1 MLRTSHPLLL
11 GISLLSLLCRASEG
25 EPHELLRRGGT
36 GRTLRDI
43 TGRAHDMALVEE
55 SSGKTA
61 GGTRAN
67 QPGFDDGMQLAY
79 DSGLEVVQNDNQN
92 IEGGLEVVVIHD
104 HGGDC
109 IGSKPHWA
117 VAEVESQPFITENVS
132 NEPRPDVD
140 GIGEKPPFDPFALW
154 ALHDRTSKTRD
165 FLPPPSPSLSQPFL
179 RPQYDFAPVPE
190 ASTPSRN
197 SLSGRRDSVAHLA
210 PEACYPGL
218 LPLPLEKP
226 RSRPLPPPPQPLKRV
241 RKQKRVERI
250 CGIRRKI
257 LTILFAVLIL
267 LVIAATVAGLAVGLH
282 SRNRSGNSNDT
293 PPEETDVADI
303 ACPGADGS
311 DYHASGTDRYFRV
324 QCGVDYNVGNG
335 AVILDEVEAGSMAEC
350 IVECADREDCAGA
363 GWGTRFGR
371 PTCFM
376 KSALGVLS
384 DSRSLMFTVEVEKP
398 RLS

>member
-1 MLRTSHPLLL
+1 
-11 GISLLSLLCRASEG
+11 
-25 EPHELLRRGGT
+25 
-36 GRTLRDI
+36 
-43 TGRAHDMALVEE
+43 MALAEE
-55 SSGKTA
+55 SNGKTA

-79 DSGLEVVQNDNQN
+79 DSGLEVVQNNNQG

-104 HGGDC
+104 HGEDST
-109 IGSKPHWA
+109 GSKPNWA
-117 VAEVESQPFITENVS
+117 VAEAQSQPFITENVS

-140 GIGEKPPFDPFALW
+140 GIREKTPFDPFTLW

-165 FLPPPSPSLSQPFL
+165 YLPPPSPSLSQPFL

-210 PEACYPGL
+210 PEACYPDL
-218 LPLPLEKP
+218 LPLPLGKP
-226 RSRPLPPPPQPLKRV
+226 WSRPLPPPPPPPKRV

-257 LTILFAVLIL
+257 LIILFAVLIL
-267 LVIAATVAGLAVGLH
+267 LVITATVAGLAVGLR
-282 SRNRSGNSNDT
+282 SRNRSGNSSDAL
-293 PPEETDVADI
+293 PEETDVVDI
-303 ACPGADGS
+303 ACPVADGS

-376 KSALGVLS
+376 KSALGVPS
-384 DSRSLMFTVEVEKP
+384 DSRNFIFTIEVDRP
-398 RLS
+398 TLP